1 MEQQQQMDPRKMEM
15 LLKMLEAE
23 QQNRAISQ
31 SDGVTVYQSEG
42 NAPGVYIDQ
51 YQKSQDAYNQALL
64 QEQQSN
70 AYQQQQNMYYAPPK
84 ADAFDT
90 DPTMY
95 AMGNPNYKTV
105 EEGGNVT
112 VNSNGDIIRY

>member
-1 MEQQQQMDPRKMEM
+1 MEQSIDPRKMEM
-15 LLKMLEAE
+15 VMKMLEAE

-31 SDGVTVYQSEG
+31 SDGIAVYQSEG
-42 NAPGVYIDQ
+42 DVPGVYIDQ
-51 YQKSQDAYNQALL
+51 YQQSQDAYNKALL
-64 QEQQSN
+64 QQQTAN
-70 AYQQQQNMYYAPPK
+70 AYQQQQNMYYAPPR

-95 AMGNPNYKTV
+95 AMGNPNYSVNT
-105 EEGGNVT
+105 EGQNVT

>member
-1 MEQQQQMDPRKMEM
+1 MEQPIDPRKMEM
-15 LLKMLEAE
+15 VMKMLEAE

-31 SDGVTVYQSEG
+31 NDGITVYQSEG
-42 NAPGVYIDQ
+42 DVPGVYIDQ
-51 YQKSQDAYNQALL
+51 YQKSQDAYAQALL
-64 QEQQSN
+64 QQQSAN
-70 AYQQQQNMYYAPPK
+70 AYQQQQNMYYAPPR

-95 AMGNPNYKTV
+95 AMGNPNYSV
-105 EEGGNVT
+105 NAEGQNVT